1 MRLAEWLNR
10 NGRQP
15 EQVQDFY
22 PTPGTLSTC
31 MYYTG
36 IDPRTMEPVY
46 VPTDAHEKAMQ
57 RALMQWKRPEKRRL
71 VLEALRRTGRE
82 DLIGYGKGCLL
93 RPDHPAGGQRRP
105 ADKKASAEKKQ
116 ERKGAPPKQK
126 KAGWAKA
133 KPKPNARKKRS
144 K

>member
-1 MRLAEWLNR
+1 
-10 NGRQP
+10 
-15 EQVQDFY
+15 
-22 PTPGTLSTC
+22 

-36 IDPRTMEPVY
+36 IDPRTMESVY
-46 VPTDAHEKAMQ
+46 VPTDPHEKAMQ

-93 RPDHPAGGQRRP
+93 RPDRLQQRP
-105 ADKKASAEKKQ
+105 GSVGKSAPGKGKGP
-116 ERKGAPPKQK
+116 ERKSAPPKK

-133 KPKPNARKKRS
+133 KPKAKDRRKRAR
-144 K
+144 